1 MGHQQN
7 KKYLLLCAGIFPFQS
22 DLSSSFAYLWST
34 IVARDNFTRS
44 TATERF
50 HSSSRIGSSQQK
62 AGLFPTH
69 FNMRGGRQEIL
80 RLPQAACHHVI
91 LHDNRAPYI
100 IQLRLSKQIH
110 HNKAVLKC
118 ECRKRLLRNQAF
130 TKKRI
135 FSSQMLCR
143 KNTALI
149 HSHTLIRSNQA
160 KCWD

>member
-1 MGHQQN
+1 M
-7 KKYLLLCAGIFPFQS
+7 CRDISIPVRSFIFICLFMKHYCSKRQFP
-22 DLSSSFAYLWST
+22 
-34 IVARDNFTRS
+34 RS
-44 TATERF
+44 TATQRF

-80 RLPQAACHHVI
+80 RLPQTACHHVI

-110 HNKAVLKC
+110 HNKAILKC

-130 TKKRI
+130 TKKI
-135 FSSQMLCR
+135 QSF
-143 KNTALI
+143 
-149 HSHTLIRSNQA
+149 QA
-160 KCWD
+160 KCSVGKTQLWYTLIHWYGPTKLSVETSSQQ